1 MRFPRKLRLDSLIQQ
16 VRVTVNRVELET
28 GGAMLGALKVLGYVV
43 VLLMVVAG
51 LFAFYMSVT
60 HWSGIGV

>member
-1 MRFPRKLRLDSLIQQ
+1 
-16 VRVTVNRVELET
+16 
-28 GGAMLGALKVLGYVV
+28 MLGALKVLGYVV